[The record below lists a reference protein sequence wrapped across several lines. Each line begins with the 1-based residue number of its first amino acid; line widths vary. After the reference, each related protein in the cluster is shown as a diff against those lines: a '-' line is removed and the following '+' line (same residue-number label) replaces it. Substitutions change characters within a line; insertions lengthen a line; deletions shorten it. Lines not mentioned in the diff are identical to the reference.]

1 MTTRTIQTTLTIA
14 TEGALNLT
22 QISSLFDDL
31 LVVGFADAAD
41 SAEDSE
47 RAAAACEL
55 EVTLTNL
62 VEIGATPGPLLTYT
76 VILLLP
82 DDIAHNYG
90 QDSYL
95 RHIVAPNPAQAI
107 EIAQR
112 DCATID
118 DHEDPD
124 AYFVIAC
131 FPGHLDDLNPET

>member
-1 MTTRTIQTTLTIA
+1 MATCTIQTTLTIA

-22 QISSLFDDL
+22 QISSLLDDL
-31 LVVGFADAAD
+31 LAVGFADAAD

-82 DDIAHNYG
+82 DDVAHTFG
-90 QDSYL
+90 QDTYC
-95 RHIVAPNPAQAI
+95 RHIIAPSPAQAI
-107 EIAQR
+107 EAAQR
-112 DCATID
+112 ECAAQD
-118 DHEDPD
+118 DHDDPD

-131 FPGHLDDLNPET
+131 FEGSLRDLNPEQ